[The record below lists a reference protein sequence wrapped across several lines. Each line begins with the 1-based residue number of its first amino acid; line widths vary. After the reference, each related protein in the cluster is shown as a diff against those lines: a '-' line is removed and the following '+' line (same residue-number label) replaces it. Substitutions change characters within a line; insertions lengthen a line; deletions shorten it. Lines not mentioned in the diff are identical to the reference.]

1 MATKLSTVIERKA
14 NLNVKK
20 LAVMAEKKPD
30 IPKDL
35 AEYSRP
41 IWTVIRNQTQF
52 KINHIKT
59 YLESGRFNGE
69 TLDTQPFEAH
79 AFGMSNKT
87 TFLGMGYRLHVGLA
101 FRVELD
107 GMHSFEFSIGC
118 SSPLVGPFTA
128 AIRSG
133 NDPKQA
139 LHDST
144 QYGGS
149 IESEVYSGVSQDDEE
164 VSFKLR
170 LVITPGGNPMT
181 VSISQDIVS

>member
-1 MATKLSTVIERKA
+1 
-14 NLNVKK
+14 
-20 LAVMAEKKPD
+20 MAEKKPD

-107 GMHSFEFSIGC
+107 GMHSFEFSIVRLLHFPGTRTRVTALGQGC